1 MTTYIIL
8 ILGGFG
14 VRSAM
19 QAFHEKKTL
28 TGYAITV
35 LSGFLILSGMNII

>member
-8 ILGGFG
+8 ILGGFLA
-14 VRSAM
+14 RSSM
-19 QAFHEKKTL
+19 QAFREKNTL
-28 TGYAITV
+28 AGYALSV